1 MVITVTR
8 RVSGLVAATAI
19 ALIGVGAQ
27 AVPAAAPVSG
37 ALYGIT
43 FPATLVT
50 IDPASG
56 GQTQVAQLASIGP
69 NPFVAA
75 LAADSRSSALVA
87 LVGTCTSCPGAK
99 GGGPVFFQLAKVDP
113 ATGSIQASP
122 VLQRPLAFS
131 IAVDPATHQV
141 WGVTDCSTCTSQTV
155 VRIDPSSGVETDVA
169 TLPVSSSFDTLVALA
184 PRSDTLYLAIPVVGT
199 YQLFTVSTTTGI
211 VNAGPQLGQGITGM
225 AVDTSN
231 DALFVLRN
239 GVSQSVERI
248 DPDTGGQTLLASFSG
263 FGLSFATVDPRSHT
277 LFAAGLVL
285 IQTLHE
291 IEIVSVN
298 DRNGAMSVGQPINAI
313 VGPLAFQ
320 RLHGDVN

>member
-1 MVITVTR
+1 LVVVIKVTR

-27 AVPAAAPVSG
+27 AVPAAAPVNG

-43 FPATLVT
+43 FPATLAT

-56 GQTQVAQLASIGP
+56 GQTQVAQLGSIGP
-69 NPFVAA
+69 NPLVAA

-87 LVGTCTSCPGAK
+87 LVGTCTICPGPR
-99 GGGPVFFQLAKVDP
+99 GGGPVFFQLASVDT

-141 WGVTDCSTCTSQTV
+141 WGVTNCFTCASQTV
-155 VRIDPSSGVETDVA
+155 VRVDPSSGVETDVA
-169 TLPVSSSFDTLVALA
+169 TLPVSSSFDVLVALA
-184 PRSDTLYLAIPVVGT
+184 PRSDALYLAISVVGT

-211 VNAGPQLGQGITGM
+211 VSAGPQLGQGITGM

-231 DALFVLRN
+231 GALFVLRS
-239 GVSQSVERI
+239 GPSQTVERI
-248 DPDTGGQTLLASFSG
+248 DPETGSQTVLASFSG
-263 FGLSFATVDPRSHT
+263 IGLSFATIDSRSHT
-277 LFAAGLVL
+277 LFAAGLVQ
-285 IQTLHE
+285 IQTFHE
-291 IEIVSVN
+291 TEIVSVN
-298 DRNGAMSVGQPINAI
+298 DRNGEMTVGQPINAF
-313 VGPLAFQ
+313 VGPLAFH
-320 RLHGDVN
+320 RTH